1 MELTLAKPALTL
13 CGFLIIML
21 ATTTRAFIVN
31 VDAHNEECFF
41 ENVEGGTKFGVTFE
55 VIDGGFLDVDIK
67 ITGPEQHVMHESEK
81 ESSGKFTFVAPTKGV
96 YTVCF
101 NNERSSMT
109 PKMVMFSI
117 ELGDTPVRAPGAPGQ
132 EEVGHTKLEDM
143 IRELSGTLTS
153 VKHEQEYMHVRDKIH
168 RSVNES
174 TNSRVVLW
182 STFEALVLV
191 LMTVGQVYYLKRF
204 FEVKRVV

>member
-1 MELTLAKPALTL
+1 METTLAKLVLTL
-13 CGFLIIML
+13 CGLIML
-21 ATTTRAFIVN
+21 STAAQAFIVN

-55 VIDGGFLDVDIK
+55 VIDGGFYDVDIK
-67 ITGPEQHVMHESEK
+67 ITGPDQHVMHESEK
-81 ESSGKFTFVAPTKGV
+81 ESSGKYTFVAPSKGV

-109 PKMVMFSI
+109 PKLIMFSI
-117 ELGDTPVRAPGAPGQ
+117 ELGEPPQRAPGAPGQ

-143 IRELSGTLTS
+143 ILELSGTLTS

>member
-1 MELTLAKPALTL
+1 MKPELYFIFLFLTLMQ
-13 CGFLIIML
+13 FLQHIQ
-21 ATTTRAFIVN
+21 AFIVN

-41 ENVEGGTKFGVTFE
+41 EKIETGTKFSITFE
-55 VIDGGFLDVDIK
+55 VIEGGFLDIDIK
-67 ITGPEQHVMHESEK
+67 IIGPDHGIIHESEK
-81 ESSGKFTFVAPTKGV
+81 ESSSRLAFVAATAGI

-101 NNERSSMT
+101 DNQKSSMT
-109 PKMVMFSI
+109 PKLVMFSI
-117 ELGDTPVRAPGAPGQ
+117 DVDESPHRAPGAPG
-132 EEVGHTKLEDM
+132 EDEVGHTKLEDM

-168 RSVNES
+168 RTINES

-191 LMTVGQVYYLKRF
+191 LMTIGQVYYLKRF

>member
-1 MELTLAKPALTL
+1 MQKTLGKFLLTVVGLVLLTS
-13 CGFLIIML
+13 
-21 ATTTRAFIVN
+21 ATQAFIVS

-41 ENVEGGTKFGVTFE
+41 ENVEGGSKFGVTYE
-55 VIDGGFLDVDIK
+55 VIEGGFLDVDIR
-67 ITGPEQHVMHESEK
+67 ITGPENHEMHKSEK
-81 ESSGKFTFVAPTKGV
+81 ESSGKYAFVAPTKGV

-109 PKMVMFSI
+109 PKLVMFSI
-117 ELGDTPVRAPGAPGQ
+117 DVGDAPQRAPGAPGE

>member
-1 MELTLAKPALTL
+1 MQATLAKALLTTCAVL
-13 CGFLIIML
+13 ML
-21 ATTTRAFIVN
+21 TASCQAFTVS

-55 VIDGGFLDVDIK
+55 VIEGGFLDVDIK
-67 ITGPEQHVMHESEK
+67 ITGPDQHVMHESEK
-81 ESSGKFTFVAPTKGV
+81 ESSGKYTFVAPSKGV

-109 PKMVMFSI
+109 PKLVMFSI
-117 ELGDTPVRAPGAPGQ
+117 ELSDAPQRAPGAPGQ

-174 TNSRVVLW
+174 TNSRVILW

>member
-1 MELTLAKPALTL
+1 METTIAKLLLTL
-13 CGFLIIML
+13 CGLIML
-21 ATTTRAFIVN
+21 STAAQAFIVN

-55 VIDGGFLDVDIK
+55 VIDGGFYDVDIK
-67 ITGPEQHVMHESEK
+67 ITGPDQHVMHESEK
-81 ESSGKFTFVAPTKGV
+81 ESSGKYTFVAPSKGV

-109 PKMVMFSI
+109 PKVIMFSI
-117 ELGDTPVRAPGAPGQ
+117 ELGEAPQRAPGAPGQ

>member
-1 MELTLAKPALTL
+1 M
-13 CGFLIIML
+13 
-21 ATTTRAFIVN
+21 
-31 VDAHNEECFF
+31 
-41 ENVEGGTKFGVTFE
+41 
-55 VIDGGFLDVDIK
+55 IDGGFLDVDIK
-67 ITGPEQHVMHESEK
+67 ISGPDNHVMHESEK
-81 ESSGKFTFVAPTKGV
+81 ESSGKYTFVAPSKGT

-109 PKMVMFSI
+109 PKLVMFSI
-117 ELGDTPVRAPGAPGQ
+117 DVGDAPQRAPGAPGE

-153 VKHEQEYMHVRDKIH
+153 VKHEQEYMHVSGVQIMQICVAVTSDMAFHYTRLSFKFQVRDKIH

>member
-1 MELTLAKPALTL
+1 MRKLSLLITIFAL
-13 CGFLIIML
+13 MQMMYSSQ
-21 ATTTRAFIVN
+21 AFVVN

-41 ENVEGGTKFGVTFE
+41 EKIEAGTKFSVTFE
-55 VIDGGFLDVDIK
+55 VIDGGFLDIDIK
-67 ITGPEQHVMHESEK
+67 VTGPDNSIMHQSVK
-81 ESSGKFTFVAPTKGV
+81 ESSSRLTFAAVTTGV

-101 NNERSSMT
+101 DNSKSSMT

-117 ELGDTPVRAPGAPGQ
+117 DVGESPHRAPGAPG
-132 EEVGHTKLEDM
+132 EDEVGHTKLEDM

-168 RSVNES
+168 RSINES

>member
-1 MELTLAKPALTL
+1 MQTTVAKLLLTL
-13 CGFLIIML
+13 CGLIL
-21 ATTTRAFIVN
+21 LSTAGQAFIVS

-55 VIDGGFLDVDIK
+55 VIEGGFLDVDIK
-67 ITGPEQHVMHESEK
+67 ITGPDQHVMHESEK
-81 ESSGKFTFVAPTKGV
+81 ESSGKFTFVAPAKGV

-109 PKMVMFSI
+109 PKLVMFSI
-117 ELGDTPVRAPGAPGQ
+117 EMGDAPQRAPGAPGE

-182 STFEALVLV
+182 SIFEALVLV